1 MYFCTTTNPEKIR
14 SFMIN
19 RELIRLKIVQ
29 LVYAFYQNEGK
40 TLDVAEK
47 ELIFSLDKAYDLYC
61 HLLGLLVD
69 LQKMAERKNEARIER
84 DKRLKQESTGIFPDE
99 KMASN
104 QFLLQL
110 RANTALLQ
118 YREKQG
124 DFWEEEDA
132 FVRKLYKSFTESDI
146 FQLYLEKE
154 DFSFEADR
162 ELVRKLYKYLVCNNE
177 DLDAVLEERSL
188 YWNDDK
194 EIIDSFVLKTIKR
207 FTPESDESQPLLPE
221 YTSED
226 DRNYAVSL
234 FREALTRSDE
244 VRELIKQGT
253 KNWDFSRLA
262 FMDVIIMQI
271 ALTEILT
278 FPSIPLS
285 VSFNEYL
292 DIAKVYSTPRSSSYI
307 NGTMD
312 NIVKQLKSE
321 GKLLK

>member
-1 MYFCTTTNPEKIR
+1 
-14 SFMIN
+14 MIN

-29 LVYAFYQNEGK
+29 LVYAFYHNEGK

-61 HLLGLLVD
+61 DLLTLLVD
-69 LQKMAERKNEARIER
+69 VQKMAERKDEARIER
-84 DKRLKQESTGIFPDE
+84 DKRLKQESTGIFPDGQ
-99 KMASN
+99 MAAN

-110 RANTALLQ
+110 RANAALLQ

-124 DFWEEEDA
+124 DLWEEEDVA
-132 FVRKLYKSFTESDI
+132 VRKLYDTFTKSDI

-154 DFSFEADR
+154 DFSYEADR
-162 ELVRKLYKYLVCNNE
+162 ELVRKLYKHLVCNNE
-177 DLDAVLEERSL
+177 DLDVVLEERSL

-221 YTSED
+221 YTSEE
-226 DRNYAVSL
+226 DRDYAVTL
-234 FREALTRSDE
+234 FRETLTRADE
-244 VRELIKQGT
+244 MRELIKGGSR
-253 KNWDFSRLA
+253 NWDFSRIA
-262 FMDVIIMQI
+262 IMDVIIMQI

-292 DIAKVYSTPRSSSYI
+292 NIAKVYSTPRSASYI

-312 NIVKQLKSE
+312 NIVKQLKAE

>member
-1 MYFCTTTNPEKIR
+1 
-14 SFMIN
+14 MIN

-29 LVYAFYQNEGK
+29 LVYAFYHNEGK

-61 HLLGLLVD
+61 DLLTLLVD
-69 LQKMAERKNEARIER
+69 VQKMAERKDEARIER
-84 DKRLKQESTGIFPDE
+84 DKRLKQESTGIFPDGQ
-99 KMASN
+99 MAAN
-104 QFLLQL
+104 QFLQQL
-110 RANTALLQ
+110 RANTVLLQ

-124 DFWEEEDA
+124 DLWEEEDA
-132 FVRKLYKSFTESDI
+132 SVRKLYDTFTKSDI

-154 DFSFEADR
+154 DFSYEADR
-162 ELVRKLYKYLVCNNE
+162 ELVRKLYKHLVCNNE

-221 YTSED
+221 YTSEE
-226 DRNYAVSL
+226 DRDYAVTL
-234 FREALTRSDE
+234 FRETLTRADE
-244 VRELIKQGT
+244 MRELIKGGSR
-253 KNWDFSRLA
+253 NWDFNRIA
-262 FMDVIIMQI
+262 IMDVIIMQI

-292 DIAKVYSTPRSSSYI
+292 NIAKVYSTPRSASYI

-312 NIVKQLKSE
+312 NIVKQLKAE

>member
-1 MYFCTTTNPEKIR
+1 
-14 SFMIN
+14 MIN

-29 LVYAFYQNEGK
+29 LVYAFHLNEGK

-69 LQKMAERKNEARIER
+69 LQKLAERKNEARIER
-84 DKRLKQESTGIFPDE
+84 DKRLKQESTGIFPDGQLAAN
-99 KMASN
+99 K
-104 QFLLQL
+104 FLLQL

-132 FVRKLYKSFTESDI
+132 TVRKLYNNFTENEI
-146 FQLYLEKE
+146 FRLYLEKE
-154 DFSFEADR
+154 DFSYEADR
-162 ELVRKLYKYLVCNNE
+162 ELVRKLYKYMVCNNE
-177 DLDAVLEERSL
+177 DLDAVFEERSL

-194 EIIDSFVLKTIKR
+194 GIIDTFVLKTIKR

-226 DRNYAVSL
+226 DRDYAVTL
-234 FREALTRSDE
+234 FRETLKRSRE
-244 VRELIKQGT
+244 VRDIIRGGT
-253 KNWDFSRLA
+253 KNWDFTRLA
-262 FMDVIIMQI
+262 VMDVIIMQI

-292 DIAKVYSTPRSSSYI
+292 DIAKFYSTPRSASYI
-307 NGTMD
+307 HGTLD
-312 NIVKQLKSE
+312 NIVKRLKEE

>member
-1 MYFCTTTNPEKIR
+1 
-14 SFMIN
+14 MIN

-29 LVYAFYQNEGK
+29 LVYAFYHNEGK

-61 HLLGLLVD
+61 DLLTLLVD
-69 LQKMAERKNEARIER
+69 VQKMAERKDEARIER
-84 DKRLKQESTGIFPDE
+84 DKRLKQESTGIFPDGQ
-99 KMASN
+99 MAAN

-110 RANTALLQ
+110 RANAALLQ

-124 DFWEEEDA
+124 DLWEEEDA
-132 FVRKLYKSFTESDI
+132 SVRKLYDTFTKSDI

-154 DFSFEADR
+154 DFSYEADR
-162 ELVRKLYKYLVCNNE
+162 ELVRKLYKHLVCNNE
-177 DLDAVLEERSL
+177 DLDVVLEERSL

-207 FTPESDESQPLLPE
+207 FTPKSDESQPLLPE
-221 YTSED
+221 YTSEE
-226 DRNYAVSL
+226 DRDYAVTL
-234 FREALTRSDE
+234 FRETLTRADE
-244 VRELIKQGT
+244 MRELIKGGSR
-253 KNWDFSRLA
+253 NWDFNRIA
-262 FMDVIIMQI
+262 IMDVIIMQI

-292 DIAKVYSTPRSSSYI
+292 NIAKVYSTPRSASYI

-312 NIVKQLKSE
+312 NIVKQLKAE

>member
-1 MYFCTTTNPEKIR
+1 MYFCTTTNPEQIR
-14 SFMIN
+14 PYMIN

-29 LVYAFYQNEGK
+29 LVYAFHLNEGK

-69 LQKMAERKNEARIER
+69 LQKLAERKNEARIER
-84 DKRLKQESTGIFPDE
+84 DKRLKQESTGVFPDGQLAAN
-99 KMASN
+99 K
-104 QFLLQL
+104 FLQQL

-132 FVRKLYKSFTESDI
+132 TVRKLYNNITESEI
-146 FQLYLEKE
+146 FQFYLEKE
-154 DFSFEADR
+154 DFSYEADR

-177 DLDAVLEERSL
+177 DLDAVFEERSL

-194 EIIDSFVLKTIKR
+194 EIIDTFVLKTIKR

-226 DRNYAVSL
+226 DRDYAVTL
-234 FREALTRSDE
+234 FRETLKRSSE
-244 VRELIKQGT
+244 VRDIIKGGT
-253 KNWDFSRLA
+253 KNWDFTRLA
-262 FMDVIIMQI
+262 VMDVIIMQI

-285 VSFNEYL
+285 VSFNEYI
-292 DIAKVYSTPRSSSYI
+292 DIAKVYSTPRSAAYI
-307 NGTMD
+307 HGTLD
-312 NIVKQLKSE
+312 NIVKRLKEE